1 MGLLDYSNKNN
12 TLTEVFRGI
21 RTNIEYANIDTDKK
35 VIMVTSSKM
44 GEGKSTIIT
53 NLAISFAQL
62 EQKKILLVD
71 CDLRRPNLHK
81 IFNISNSNGLTD
93 ILLRNKDMDEC
104 IKKVNG
110 IELITSGDTPKN
122 PSEILA
128 SKRMKNFVEKIK
140 NNYDYIFI
148 DTPPIVVV
156 TDAEVLSSICDGAVL
171 VIGYN
176 EVDKSKVELSKSKLE
191 HLKVPIL
198 GAIINKVPQKGE
210 KYGYYDVDKK
220 RKLFSFKKEKFN

>member
-1 MGLLDYSNKNN
+1 MGLLDYSNKEN

-62 EQKKILLVD
+62 EQKKILVVD
-71 CDLRRPNLHK
+71 CDLRRPTLHR
-81 IFNISNSNGLTD
+81 IFKVSNSDGLTD
-93 ILLRNKDMDEC
+93 ILLTNKEMDEC
-104 IKKVNG
+104 IKKVND
-110 IELITSGDTPKN
+110 IDLITSGDTPKN

-128 SKRMKNFVEKIK
+128 SKKMENFLYKIK
-140 NNYDYIFI
+140 DNYDYIFI
-148 DTPPIVVV
+148 DTPPISVV
-156 TDAEVLSSICDGAVL
+156 TDAEVLSSLCDGAIL

-176 EVDKSKVELSKSKLE
+176 EVDRSKVELSKSKLE

-198 GAIINKVPQKGE
+198 GAVINKAPQKSE
-210 KYGYYDVDKK
+210 KYGYYDVDEK
-220 RKLFSFKKEKFN
+220 RKLFKLKK